1 MSEGGPAACSS
12 QVQGEC
18 EGGGGVRSE
27 DCRKVH
33 SGQCTHQHLQQCVSW
48 HEIVRIVARI
58 LVVEMWGCDVLK
70 FWPCQT
76 LN

>member
-1 MSEGGPAACSS
+1 MRTDAKYI
-12 QVQGEC
+12 QG
-18 EGGGGVRSE
+18 SA
-27 DCRKVH
+27 H
-33 SGQCTHQHLQQCVSW
+33 TSHLQQCVVW
-48 HEIVRIVARI
+48 DEIVRIVARI